1 MALTYTPKLQEGI
14 KLHNFALK
22 SVDGK
27 VYTQE
32 DVAGE
37 NGTLVMFICNHCPYV
52 KTIISRLVEDAWVLQ
67 SKGIG
72 VVAIMSNDTL
82 THTEDSFENRKEF
95 SRQNGFTFPYIIDET
110 QEVAKKYGAVCTP
123 DFFGYNAKCEL
134 QFRGRL
140 DEVTPS
146 KSATSDTKKEL
157 LEAMIQIAETGKG
170 PEVQTPSMGCS
181 IKWKIAGA
189 T

>member
-1 MALTYTPKLQEGI
+1 MALTYTPELQEGI
-14 KLHNFALK
+14 KLHDFALK
-22 SVDGK
+22 GVEGK
-27 VYTQE
+27 VYTQK

-52 KTIISRLVEDAWVLQ
+52 KTIINRLVEDAGVLQ

-82 THTEDSFENRKEF
+82 TYQEDSFENMKEF
-95 SRQNGFTFPYIIDET
+95 SRQNGFTFPYLIDET

-123 DFFGYNAKCEL
+123 DFFGYNADGEL

-140 DEVTPS
+140 DDVNPS
-146 KSATSDTKKEL
+146 KPATSATKKEL
-157 LEAMIQIAETGKG
+157 LEAMLQISETGKG
-170 PEVQTPSMGCS
+170 PAAQNPSMGCS
-181 IKWKIAGA
+181 IKWKNADA
-189 T
+189 A